1 MSDTIG
7 IVSAK
12 LRTSRWREG
21 LLVVLGMLLLGGA
34 HWLVPRADKQY
45 HNIVFHLDFIPIV
58 VAGMLFGWRGGALA
72 GLGAGVLQL
81 PLLWVVWWNDRVY
94 LMDQF
99 GEITV
104 DALAGI
110 VVGFMADR
118 ERRQR
123 LSLEATKR
131 ELERVYTEL
140 QQNFEQLKK
149 ADRMYAVAQLSA
161 GLAHEIR
168 NPLAGISG
176 AAGILKRG
184 QANPQNTQ
192 ECIDIIHRESQRLK
206 TLLTN
211 FLDFARPRTPRF
223 QPTELE
229 AVIDSVIALAGHSP
243 GASAITFHRRIESP
257 LPEVE
262 CDSEQVKQVLLNL
275 LINAIQATREGVVE
289 LRAFAQDDA
298 AFVSVCDQGGGIPP
312 DKQDHIFEPFFT
324 TKESGTGLGLAVAA
338 KIMEQ
343 HGGAL
348 IAENRPGQ
356 GLTMTL
362 QLPLERSRV
371 Q

>member
-1 MSDTIG
+1 MLG
-7 IVSAK
+7 KVQA
-12 LRTSRWREG
+12 SRWREI
-21 LLVVLGMLLLGGA
+21 LLIVVGMLVLVGA
-34 HWLVPRADKQY
+34 HWLVPRADKKY
-45 HNIVFHLDFIPIV
+45 HNIVYHLDFIPIV

-72 GLGAGVLQL
+72 GVSAGILQI
-81 PLLWVVWWNDRVY
+81 PLLWLVWWDDQVY

-99 GEITV
+99 GEMAV
-104 DALAGI
+104 DGLAGI

-118 ERRQR
+118 ERRHR
-123 LSLEATKR
+123 LNLESTKR
-131 ELERVYTEL
+131 ELEHVHSEL
-140 QQNFEQLKK
+140 QRNFEQLKK

-184 QANPQNTQ
+184 QANPQNMQ

-243 GASAITFHRRIESP
+243 GASAVTFYREIATP

-275 LINAIQATREGVVE
+275 IINAIQATREGTVE
-289 LRAFAQDDA
+289 LRAFANDGA
-298 AFVSVCDQGGGIPP
+298 AFVSVCDQGGGIAAEE
-312 DKQDHIFEPFFT
+312 QDRIFEPFFT
-324 TKESGTGLGLAVAA
+324 TKETGTGLGLAVAA
-338 KIMEQ
+338 KIVEQ

-348 IAENRPGQ
+348 TAENRPGQ
-356 GLTMTL
+356 GLTMTV
-362 QLPLERSRV
+362 QLPLERSRA